1 MFVRHGPSSG
11 PHVFEQAPWWQ
22 KPAPLDDEEDAHLK
36 DHAIHKEAGT
46 PSGDEKS
53 KKFDKG

>member
-1 MFVRHGPSSG
+1 M
-11 PHVFEQAPWWQ
+11 FEQAPWWQ
-22 KPAPLDDEEDAHLK
+22 KPAPLDDEDDAHLK